1 MRFMK
6 LNRTLIKLLCNFI
19 PYRPWRRAVRQ
30 FLQRYSVFTFTSFRR
45 FLNKKVLPHS
55 VLLIEPN
62 RYHGEILSGFASYFL
77 KLGYQVDVLIPR
89 ELYKLKPFSGL
100 TLPPPPKG
108 SSRLNVFAISYYQAT
123 KLYLQPQLKAYE
135 YVMLTSS
142 QIGSYPGISS
152 EISVCDLWH
161 LQGLKNLLIVEHELQ
176 NIKPLH
182 EQMFLNDKR
191 LIVLGHFKRGI
202 MVNPHYFGDFPKHQ
216 KNKVCRFVVVGGID
230 PKRKNHALLL
240 ETLLK
245 LLEQGETAFKMVVIG
260 RGHMQKISSRL
271 RPFVEMKGFLNFPDL
286 YQEMQKADFF
296 LPLLDPNS
304 KEHERY
310 ITTGVTGSAQLIYG
324 FGTPPII
331 HQKFAEFYGFN
342 KQNAIVFQ
350 TDFAKALQLA
360 IHISEVDYAL
370 LRDGVLHLAHE
381 VKKESIQNLKLILK
395 K

>member
-1 MRFMK
+1 
-6 LNRTLIKLLCNFI
+6 
-19 PYRPWRRAVRQ
+19 
-30 FLQRYSVFTFTSFRR
+30 
-45 FLNKKVLPHS
+45 
-55 VLLIEPN
+55 
-62 RYHGEILSGFASYFL
+62 
-77 KLGYQVDVLIPR
+77 
-89 ELYKLKPFSGL
+89 
-100 TLPPPPKG
+100 
-108 SSRLNVFAISYYQAT
+108 
-123 KLYLQPQLKAYE
+123 
-135 YVMLTSS
+135 MLTSS